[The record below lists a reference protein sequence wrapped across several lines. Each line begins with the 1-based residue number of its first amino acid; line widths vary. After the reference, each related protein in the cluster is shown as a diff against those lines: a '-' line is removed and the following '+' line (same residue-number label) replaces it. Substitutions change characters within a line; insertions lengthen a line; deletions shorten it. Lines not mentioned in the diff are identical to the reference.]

1 MTFDVTPIMIQDTGQ
16 IRILLFRAFRTPS
29 LRKVNLK
36 YSASAVTIKR
46 SQYKHTGFYYVKRT
60 EVPVLFFIGKDFI

>member
-1 MTFDVTPIMIQDTGQ
+1 MYLTFDVTPIMIQDTDQ

-36 YSASAVTIKR
+36 YSACAVTIKR
-46 SQYKHTGFYYVKRT
+46 SQYKHIYYVKRT